1 MSSIEKYKIAGSI
14 AYTSL
19 KHAKE
24 IAKEG
29 MKVIELCEEVEDKI
43 RKLNGNPAFPC
54 NISQNSE
61 AAHYTAGIDDEKKI
75 ESGSVLKVDVGVHVD
90 GYIADTATTITY
102 STSDERMAMVNLQ
115 LLDDAIRAVRA
126 GESIQVIADI
136 IEPRAHRSGYKPI
149 ANLAGHQL
157 DVYIIHAGVSVPN
170 VKEHVK
176 SNFKENTAYAIEPFL
191 VPHEAKGWVINS
203 QGGNI
208 YRLLS
213 RKRTKDTSID
223 QMVEY
228 IWEKYRSLPF
238 SPRWLLV
245 DFGKER
251 VNRLLNEMLKK
262 KLIMQYPVLLE
273 ASGARVTQFEHT
285 IFVRNDGITV
295 TTAGS

>member
-1 MSSIEKYKIAGSI
+1 MSSVEKYRIAGSI
-14 AYTSL
+14 AYSSL
-19 KHAKE
+19 KHARE

-43 RKLNGNPAFPC
+43 KKLNGNPAFPC

-75 ESGSVLKVDVGVHVD
+75 ESGSVLKIDIGVHVD

-102 STSDERMAMVNLQ
+102 SPADERMAILNNR
-115 LLDDAIRAVRA
+115 LLDDAIRVVRA
-126 GESIQVIADI
+126 GESIEVIAEVV
-136 IEPRAHRSGYKPI
+136 EPKAHRSGFRPI

-157 DVYIIHAGVSVPN
+157 DVYVIHAGVSVPN
-170 VKEHVK
+170 VREQVNSK
-176 SNFKENTAYAIEPFL
+176 FKENTAYAIEPFL
-191 VPHEAKGWVINS
+191 VPHEAKGWVVNS
-203 QGGNI
+203 KGGNI

-213 RKRTKDTSID
+213 RKRTKDASLD

-228 IWEKYRSLPF
+228 IWERYRSLPF
-238 SPRWLLV
+238 SPRWLLN
-245 DFGKER
+245 DFSKEA
-251 VNRLLNEMLKK
+251 VSRLMDEMLRK
-262 KLIMQYPVLLE
+262 KLVMQYPVLIE

-285 IFVRNDGITV
+285 IFVRSDGVTV

>member
-14 AYTSL
+14 AYSSL
-19 KHAKE
+19 KHARE

-43 RKLNGNPAFPC
+43 RKLNGSPAFPC

-75 ESGSVLKVDVGVHVD
+75 ESGSVLKIDIGVHVE

-102 STSDERMAMVNLQ
+102 SPSDERMAILNGQ

-126 GESIQVIADI
+126 GESIEVVAEVV
-136 IEPRAHRSGYKPI
+136 EPKAHRSGFRPI

-157 DVYIIHAGVSVPN
+157 DVYVIHAGVSVPN
-170 VKEHVK
+170 VREQV
-176 SNFKENTAYAIEPFL
+176 SSTFKENTAYAIEPFL

-203 QGGNI
+203 KGGNI

-213 RKRTKDTSID
+213 RRRTKDASLD

-228 IWEKYRSLPF
+228 IWEKFRSLPF
-238 SPRWLLV
+238 SPRWLIN
-245 DFGKER
+245 DFSKEA
-251 VNRLLNEMLKK
+251 VSRLMEEMLKK
-262 KLIMQYPVLLE
+262 KLVMQYPVLIE

-285 IFVRNDGITV
+285 IFVRSDGVTV